1 MSDDIL
7 HMSEERGIATLSALG
22 FEDARRAFQN
32 LTAIG
37 ASPLS
42 AGLPLFVKLALNSPS
57 PDDALNNLERVAS
70 TLSPDSASSIIRD
83 EESAGRLITLCG
95 SSQML
100 TSIITRDPALLDELL
115 VNNQIEVRKGVE
127 HFTVELRRWIGEG
140 KESREAARLLR
151 LYRQQEYL
159 RIGARDLLGLSPL
172 ADTTADLAGLASAS
186 LEVATNFCLRELKEK
201 HGAPLQENGSGG
213 MCEAQFVVLGMG
225 KLGGGELNFNSD
237 IDIIYLYSSDKG
249 ETSGADGLGNRAID
263 LHTFFVR
270 LSEMVT
276 KMVGAV
282 TEDGYVFRV
291 DLDLRP
297 EGTRGPITN
306 SLRSAEI
313 YYESWGQSWE
323 RAAMIKASPV
333 AGSIALGE
341 EFLATIEPFVYRRHL
356 DFTAI
361 EEIRAMKER
370 IDLSLLRKGREWA
383 NVKLGMGGIREIEFF
398 IQALQLIHGG
408 KDRHI
413 RQKNSLDAIKALA
426 EKGYIEDKDA
436 GALTEAYIFLR
447 NLEHRIQIVEGRQ
460 SHTIPEDGREVQR
473 LAKMMGFQD
482 NSGRK
487 ASEALMERYRQVT
500 GQVHE
505 TFENLFYQSSRS
517 ITDEIP
523 SDTLLLFSPDM
534 GEEEGVER
542 LDKLGFRE
550 PIRGWEGVKLLRD
563 APPFAHLSPR
573 AHLLLGR
580 IAPFLLYRAEKS
592 PDPDGALERIGEF
605 LTAIG
610 GRAGFYSLL
619 AENREIMLLLVKI
632 FSTSLFLSRAFI
644 EHPENI
650 EILFSRELNRPEKS
664 FSELYREVDTLLR
677 DSRDYEESLDIMR
690 RFCSGEVIRIG
701 INDLSGT
708 IDPVTVSEQL
718 STLADVSLTKAYELA
733 WEVVTGRFGTP
744 PNPRFAVIALGKLGG
759 HELRYSSDLDII
771 FINDS
776 AGEETDGP
784 RVVSSRE
791 FFAKV
796 AQQIIT
802 ILSTPTR
809 EGIIF
814 KVDTRLRPSGNAGP
828 LVTTRDALLRYHR
841 EVAEVW
847 ERQPML
853 KARFVCGSEDLGR
866 EVLEELHNIVF
877 SRGAD
882 RHDIAE
888 LYRIRGRMERE
899 IAKETPDKL
908 NIKTGYGGMVDI
920 EFLIQTLQLQK
931 GGTTPALRTPNTLEG
946 IEKILEER
954 ALPPETCT
962 TLREDY
968 TFYILMEN
976 RLRILQNRAEGELI
990 RGTRT
995 LTTLARALGYA
1006 GEEPSERLMEEYT
1019 KRARR
1024 VRDIYMQF
1032 MEGGKK
1038 EDPHSRGSDR
1048 P

>member
-1 MSDDIL
+1 MA
-7 HMSEERGIATLSALG
+7 EERGIATLSALG
-22 FEDARRAFQN
+22 FEDGRRAFQN
-32 LTAIG
+32 LTALG
-37 ASPLS
+37 ASPLR

-57 PDDALNNLERVAS
+57 PDDALNNLERIAS
-70 TLSPDSASSIIRD
+70 TLSPDSASSIVD
-83 EESAGRLITLCG
+83 HEESLIQLITLCG

-100 TSIITRDPALLDELL
+100 TTIIAREPAFLNELL
-115 VNNQIEVRKGVE
+115 VNRQIEVEKGVVI
-127 HFTVELRRWIGEG
+127 FTEELGSWIGECRE
-140 KESREAARLLR
+140 KVEAARLLR
-151 LYRQQEYL
+151 RYRHQEYL
-159 RIGARDLLGLSPL
+159 RIGARDLLDLAPL
-172 ADTTADLAGLASAS
+172 KETTAELSGLASAS

-201 HGAPLQENGSGG
+201 HGAPLQEDDSGSTS
-213 MCEAQFVVLGMG
+213 EAQFVVMGMG

-237 IDIIYLYSSDKG
+237 IDIIYLYSSDRG
-249 ETSGADGLGNRAID
+249 ATSGSDGHGVRSID

-276 KMVGAV
+276 KMVGAI
-282 TEDGYVFRV
+282 TEDGCVFRV

-323 RAAMIKASPV
+323 RAAMIKARPV
-333 AGSIALGE
+333 AGSTALGE
-341 EFLATIEPFVYRRHL
+341 KFLAMIEPFVYRRHL

-383 NVKLGMGGIREIEFF
+383 NVKLGRGGIREIEFF

-408 KDRHI
+408 KDRLI
-413 RQKNSLDAIKALA
+413 RLKSSLDTIRTLA
-426 EKGYIEDKDA
+426 EREYIEGKDA
-436 GALTEAYIFLR
+436 VTLTESYIFLR

-460 SHTIPEDGREVQR
+460 SHTIPEEGREVQR
-473 LAKMMGFQD
+473 LAKMMGFLD
-482 NSGRK
+482 KAERK
-487 ASEALMERYRQVT
+487 ADEALMKQYGKVT

-505 TFENLFYQSSRS
+505 TFENLFYQSSRT

-523 SDTLLLFSPDM
+523 DDTCLLFSPDM
-534 GEEEGVER
+534 EEVEGIER
-542 LDKLGFRE
+542 LGALGFQE
-550 PIRGWEGVKLLRD
+550 PGRGWEGVKLLRD

-573 AHLLLGR
+573 AHLLLGT
-580 IAPFLLYRAEKS
+580 IGPFLLYRAEKS
-592 PDPDGALERIGEF
+592 PDPDRALDHIGEF
-605 LTAIG
+605 LAAIG
-610 GRAGFYSLL
+610 GRDGFYSLL
-619 AENREIMLLLVKI
+619 AENRAVMLLLVKI

-664 FSELYREVDTLLR
+664 FSELYQELDSAIR
-677 DSRDYEESLDIMR
+677 DCRDFEESLDVIR
-690 RFCSGEVIRIG
+690 RFCTGEVIRIG

-718 STLADVSLTKAYELA
+718 STLADVALKKAYELA
-733 WEVVTGRFGTP
+733 WKTVTERFGRPTA
-744 PNPRFAVIALGKLGG
+744 PRFTIIALGKLGG

-809 EGIIF
+809 EGIAF

-828 LVTTRDALLRYHR
+828 LVTTSMALLRYHR

-847 ERQPML
+847 ERQPMT
-853 KARFVCGSEDLGR
+853 KARFVCGSEELGM
-866 EVLEELHNIVF
+866 ETLEELHHIVF

-882 RHDIAE
+882 SKDIAE
-888 LYRIRGRMERE
+888 LYRIRERMERE
-899 IAKETPDKL
+899 IARETPDRL

-920 EFLIQTLQLQK
+920 EFLVQTLQLQQ
-931 GGTTPALRTPNTLEG
+931 GGDTPSLITPNTLEG
-946 IEKILEER
+946 IEKIREGG
-954 ALPPETCT
+954 ALAAEICT
-962 TLREDY
+962 TLSENY
-968 TFYILMEN
+968 TFYMLMEN
-976 RLRILQNRAEGELI
+976 RLRILHNNAEGELR
-990 RGTRT
+990 RGSRT
-995 LTTLARALGYA
+995 LHTLARALGYV
-1006 GEEPSERLMEEYT
+1006 GEKPSERLLEEYT
-1019 KRARR
+1019 KRTRT

-1032 MEGGKK
+1032 MEGNQ
-1038 EDPHSRGSDR
+1038 
-1048 P
+1048 